1 MNFAPGW
8 NPGAI
13 MVEAPEVS
21 TVNKYIQSGR
31 LNGRTLNRPW
41 LHHSELASGG
51 TLELRMGPEPNP
63 DWGSLP
69 EQAPPVWE

>member
-1 MNFAPGW
+1 LKEDLPKVVALTWEKGN
-8 NPGAI
+8 I
-13 MVEAPEVS
+13 DLREVLH
-21 TVNKYIQSGR
+21 QSGC

-41 LHHSELASGG
+41 FHHSDLASGG

-63 DWGSLP
+63 DWGILP